1 MGSGA
6 NDKVKRYEHT
16 QIGYLV
22 ITAMTAALALVGF
35 SLASEGIDWIGIVV
49 MVAVAIALVLFSTL
63 TVTISE
69 DTLEVRFGPGVIRK
83 RTRLTDIA
91 SCRVVRNPFY
101 YGWGIRRTPHGWLYN
116 VSGFSAVE
124 VKLKAGGTFRIGTDV
139 PEELESAIRQAI

>member
-1 MGSGA
+1 ME
-6 NDKVKRYEHT
+6 RYEHR

-22 ITAMTAALALVGF
+22 ITAMAAALALVVY
-35 SLASEGIDWIGIVV
+35 SLASEGMNWVGVAV
-49 MVAVAIALVLFSTL
+49 MIAVAIAMVLFSTL

-69 DTLEVRFGPGVIRK
+69 DTLEVKFGPGVIRK
-83 RTRLTDIA
+83 RTKLADIE
-91 SCRVVRNPFY
+91 SCRVVKNPFY

-124 VKLKAGGTFRIGTDV
+124 VQLKAGGTFRIGTDV